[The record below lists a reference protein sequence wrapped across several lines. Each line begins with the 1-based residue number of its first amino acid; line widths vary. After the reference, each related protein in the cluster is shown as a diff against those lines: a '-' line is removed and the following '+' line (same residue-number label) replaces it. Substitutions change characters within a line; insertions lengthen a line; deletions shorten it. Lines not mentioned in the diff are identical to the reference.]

1 MCSSGTSRLRS
12 LQRAHLK
19 KAELELEE
27 AVKIYNFVAEKCNSR
42 EPDSS
47 KHSALAVLTDC
58 KDVNYQG
65 VMPWASRVQSRGVV
79 LRHERLNAVM
89 KRLKIKR
96 LKEELVLRGDE
107 VRDVKDA
114 LVMTRVYME
123 AQLRQLLDRLP
134 SDREAWGRT
143 AVLQSELKVITDL
156 QKEWDD
162 AFAHWQCFA
171 DGADSESDS
180 DDEADPHAD
189 DDSDTEARA
198 YADEF

>member
-1 MCSSGTSRLRS
+1 
-12 LQRAHLK
+12 
-19 KAELELEE
+19 
-27 AVKIYNFVAEKCNSR
+27 
-42 EPDSS
+42 
-47 KHSALAVLTDC
+47 
-58 KDVNYQG
+58 
-65 VMPWASRVQSRGVV
+65 
-79 LRHERLNAVM
+79 M

-123 AQLRQLLDRLP
+123 AQLRQLLDRVP
-134 SDREAWGRT
+134 CDQAWGRT

-156 QKEWDD
+156 QKEWED

-189 DDSDTEARA
+189 DDSDTEGRA
-198 YADEF
+198 YSADEF